1 VQNVTWYVQYWIWK
15 GPYCHKHANDHYRD
29 RVQIQSE
36 IHKIRHDM
44 LIRTS
49 VRKPSRSGNI
59 TNNKMGTR
67 LLSTAAKLKA
77 LRGGVAKGEATLT
90 LNALL
95 KGPVRRPL
103 RRTIVPYILL
113 PIALLPVGGSKALR
127 TMNVIPVVVVVAV
140 AIRTLVVMRMTSVT
154 IEVGAILILGKVGR
168 KQQR

>member
-1 VQNVTWYVQYWIWK
+1 
-15 GPYCHKHANDHYRD
+15 
-29 RVQIQSE
+29 
-36 IHKIRHDM
+36 
-44 LIRTS
+44 
-49 VRKPSRSGNI
+49 
-59 TNNKMGTR
+59 MGSR

-77 LRGGVAKGEATLT
+77 LRGGVVKGEATLT

-113 PIALLPVGGSKALR
+113 PVALLPVGGSKALR
-127 TMNVIPVVVVVAV
+127 AMNVILVVVVVAV